1 MILKKNSYHKLNGKT
16 LKHVFFQRHGF
27 GKNIEGETGTSGK
40 EHPSSRLKD
49 ARCCHQLVTK
59 ASFSVA
65 LRLEVCPLC
74 LCGPLTIWSILRMMI
89 CGFRL
94 ARARPSLAAGGLSVV
109 CARAVPSRG
118 KPYLRSILRSA
129 HGKVWARLAGHVCRS
144 CRAWRGMPSTCFL
157 ATWCISTL
165 IGTHRCAATWPWQCC

>member
-59 ASFSVA
+59 ALFSVV
-65 LRLEVCPLC
+65 LRLEVK
-74 LCGPLTIWSILRMMI
+74 IK
-89 CGFRL
+89 GFRNL
-94 ARARPSLAAGGLSVV
+94 EER
-109 CARAVPSRG
+109 
-118 KPYLRSILRSA
+118 ILIEKLKLFYDKIEFRQIFFDQ
-129 HGKVWARLAGHVCRS
+129 H
-144 CRAWRGMPSTCFL
+144 
-157 ATWCISTL
+157 
-165 IGTHRCAATWPWQCC
+165 